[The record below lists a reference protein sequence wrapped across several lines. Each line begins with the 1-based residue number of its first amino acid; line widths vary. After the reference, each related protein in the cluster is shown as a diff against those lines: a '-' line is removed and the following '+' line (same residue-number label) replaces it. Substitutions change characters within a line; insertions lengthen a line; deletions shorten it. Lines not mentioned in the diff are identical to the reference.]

1 MAGMRDSLDKYHA
14 LVSKRIVDLV
24 PDFLGNRRTE
34 LESLRQALARSDF
47 EQLRHLAHRMRGVG
61 GSYGFDY
68 VTTLGRQIDQSARAS
83 DIGSLDT
90 LLRDYADYL
99 ANVHIEFD

>member
-1 MAGMRDSLDKYHA
+1 MRDSLDKYQA

-34 LESLRQALARSDF
+34 LESLRQAVGRSDF
-47 EQLRHLAHRMRGVG
+47 DELRHLAHRMRGVG

-68 VTTLGRQIDQSARAS
+68 VTTLGRQIDQFARAG
-83 DIGSLDT
+83 DVHSLVAVLD
-90 LLRDYADYL
+90 DYADYL
-99 ANVHIEFD
+99 ANVRIEYG